1 MITILCYPTCG
12 TCRKAE
18 NWLKENG
25 IKYNYRHIKE
35 ENLGFEELQLWKEK
49 SGFPVSKWFNTSGLL
64 YKEHKMKE
72 KVKSLAEDELL
83 RILASDGMFVKRPI
97 LLSGE
102 TVLVGFKQEEW
113 EKLLKK

>member
-35 ENLGFEELQLWKEK
+35 ENPGFEELQLWKEK
-49 SGFPVSKWFNTSGLL
+49 SGLPVSKWFNTSGLL
-64 YKEHKMKE
+64 YKEHNMKE
-72 KVKSLAEDELL
+72 FYLC
-83 RILASDGMFVKRPI
+83 IAS
-97 LLSGE
+97 
-102 TVLVGFKQEEW
+102 
-113 EKLLKK
+113 LKKLNIG